1 MKILVIRFSSIGD
14 IVLTFPV
21 VRCIKEQVTDSEVHY
36 LTKPNF
42 ETLLTACKFIDKKH
56 FLGND
61 LNQTIAPLKKEKFDV
76 IIDLHNNLR
85 THILS
90 FKLGVK
96 THRFPKLN
104 FQKWLLTQFKI
115 NRLPEKHVVDRYFE
129 AVATLGVKTDSKNNQ
144 FYIPSIE
151 TIDCSTTYDLAPKSY
166 LAVAIGAQFATKRIP
181 ESKLLEIL
189 SQVNLPIVLLGGKED
204 FAQAER
210 IFQKLSNQSIHN
222 ACGKHSLLASASL
235 VNQAKVLLTNDTGL
249 MHITACFSVP
259 IVSVWGN
266 TVPELGMYA
275 YKPEKEVKVSQF
287 EVANLSCRPCSKI
300 GFQTCP
306 KKHFDCMLKQDAG
319 KIVEEIELDACN

>member
-1 MKILVIRFSSIGD
+1 MKILVVRFSSIGD

-21 VRCIKEQVTDSEVHY
+21 IRCLKEQVPHSEIHF
-36 LTKPNF
+36 LTKKSF
-42 ETLLTACKFIDKKH
+42 ESLTLASTFIDKNH
-56 FLGND
+56 FLVSD
-61 LNQTIAPLKKEKFDV
+61 LNETIAALKKEKFDV

-85 THILS
+85 THLLS

-129 AVATLGVKTDSKNNQ
+129 AVAALGVKNDGKNNQ
-144 FYIPSIE
+144 IYIPSTE
-151 TIDCSTTYDLAPKSY
+151 RVDCTTTYNLAPTNY

-189 SQVNLPIVLLGGKED
+189 SQVSLPIVLLGGKED
-204 FAQAER
+204 FVQAES
-210 IFQKLSNQSIHN
+210 ICQKLSNPSIHN

-235 VNQAKVLLTNDTGL
+235 VSQAKVLLTNDTGL
-249 MHITACFSVP
+249 MHIASCFAVP
-259 IVSVWGN
+259 IVTVWGN
-266 TVPELGMYA
+266 TVPALGMYA
-275 YKPEKEVKVSQF
+275 YKPEKEVKISQF
-287 EVANLSCRPCSKI
+287 EVPNLSCRPCSKI
-300 GFQTCP
+300 GFQACP

-319 KIVEEIELDACN
+319 KIVEEIESTTF

>member
-21 VRCIKEQVTDSEVHY
+21 VRCIKEQLPHSEIHF
-36 LTKPNF
+36 LTKKSF
-42 ETLLTACKFIDKKH
+42 ESLTLASTFIDKKH

-61 LNQTIAPLKKEKFDV
+61 LNQTIAALKKEKFDV

-129 AVATLGVKTDSKNNQ
+129 AVAQIGVKNDGKNNQ

-151 TIDCSTTYDLAPKSY
+151 TIDCSTTYNLAPKSY

-235 VNQAKVLLTNDTGL
+235 VNQAKVVLTNDTGL

-275 YKPEKEVKVSQF
+275 YKPEKEVKISQF
-287 EVANLSCRPCSKI
+287 EVPNLSCRPCSKI

-319 KIVEEIELDACN
+319 KIAEEIESTN

>member
-42 ETLLTACKFIDKKH
+42 ETLLTACKFTDKTH
-56 FLGND
+56 FLSKD
-61 LNQTIAPLKKEKFDV
+61 LKETVRLLKQEQFDV
-76 IIDLHNNLR
+76 VIDLHNNLR
-85 THILS
+85 THLLT
-90 FKLGVK
+90 FQLGVK
-96 THRFPKLN
+96 CYRFPKLN

-129 AVATLGVKTDSKNNQ
+129 AVAQIGVKNDSRNNQ
-144 FYIPSIE
+144 FYIPSTE
-151 TIDCSTTYDLAPKSY
+151 TVDCTLTYDLAPKSY

-181 ESKLLEIL
+181 EPKLLEIL

-204 FAQAER
+204 FAQAES
-210 IFQKLSNQSIHN
+210 ICQKLSNQSIHN

-235 VNQAKVLLTNDTGL
+235 VSQAKVLLTNDTGL
-249 MHITACFSVP
+249 MHIASCFAVP

-275 YKPEKEVKVSQF
+275 YKPENNVKVSQF
-287 EVANLSCRPCSKI
+287 EVPNLSCRPCSKI
-300 GFQTCP
+300 GFQACP

-319 KIVEEIELDACN
+319 KIVGEIEVN

>member
-42 ETLLTACKFIDKKH
+42 ETLLTACKFIDKTQCLTK
-56 FLGND
+56 D
-61 LNQTIAPLKKEKFDV
+61 LKETVRLLKQEQFDIV
-76 IIDLHNNLR
+76 IDLHNNLR
-85 THILS
+85 THLLT
-90 FKLGVK
+90 FQLGVK
-96 THRFPKLN
+96 CYRFPKLN

-129 AVATLGVKTDSKNNQ
+129 AVAQIGVKNDGSNNQ

-151 TIDCSTTYDLAPKSY
+151 TIDCTTTYDLAPKSY
-166 LAVAIGAQFATKRIP
+166 LSVAIGAQFATKRIP

-210 IFQKLSNQSIHN
+210 ICQKLSNQSVHN

-235 VNQAKVLLTNDTGL
+235 VNQAKVVLTNDTGL
-249 MHITACFSVP
+249 MHIAACFAVP

-275 YKPEKEVKVSQF
+275 YKPEKEVKISQF
-287 EVANLSCRPCSKI
+287 EVPNLSCRPCSKI
-300 GFQTCP
+300 GFQICP
-306 KKHFDCMLKQDAG
+306 KKHFDCMMKQDAG
-319 KIVEEIELDACN
+319 KIVEEIEVN